1 MDSTRFHR
9 SDLATIKEY
18 VTPPQRDLSKVIK
31 LDSNENPYGP
41 SPKAVQALANFNSWQ
56 FYPSQEELRLELAR
70 FVGTKPENVVVS
82 NGADESIDLVLRATL
97 EPGEV
102 VIDCPP
108 SFEMYRVY
116 TQAHRGR
123 LVQVERR
130 DDFSL
135 DLDGVAATCDSD
147 TVKII
152 IVGSPNNPD
161 GMCLSSPDLER
172 LLSLGVLVV
181 IDEAYTEF
189 SGESNVPLV
198 AAHENL
204 VNLRTFSKW
213 AGLAGLRIGY
223 SVMSANLAAAVNK
236 LRSPYNVNAAGIVA
250 ARASL
255 DDQEYLMTNVRAI
268 VAERERM
275 FRELGQID
283 YLGPVPGRG
292 NFVLCRVLNIDA
304 QMVKNNLLERN
315 ILVRTYQDSRLK
327 EYIRITIGTPQQNVQ
342 VLAALNELRG
352 ARK

>member
-18 VTPPQRDLSKVIK
+18 VAPPQRDLSKVIK

-123 LVQVERR
+123 LVQAERR

-135 DLDGVAATCDSD
+135 DLDGVAAVCKSD

-161 GMCLSSPDLER
+161 GMFLSSPDLER
-172 LLSLGVLVV
+172 LLGLGVLVV
-181 IDEAYTEF
+181 IDEAYSEF
-189 SGESNVPLV
+189 SGESNVRLV
-198 AAHENL
+198 AGHENL
-204 VNLRTFSKW
+204 VILRTFSKW

-250 ARASL
+250 ALASL
-255 DDQEYLMTNVRAI
+255 DDQEYLITNVRTI
-268 VAERERM
+268 VAGRERM

-283 YLGPVPGRG
+283 YLRPVPGRG
-292 NFVLCRVLNIDA
+292 NFVLCRVLNFDT
-304 QMVKNNLLERN
+304 QMLKNNLLEKN
-315 ILVRTYQDSRLK
+315 ILVRAYQDSRLK
-327 EYIRITIGTPQQNVQ
+327 EYIRITIGTPQQNEQ
-342 VLAALNELRG
+342 VLAALKELRR
-352 ARK
+352 A